1 MGTLLERFGDAVVIV
16 LLSTLGAT
24 ITTILLAIAF
34 SIIAAGL
41 NEHPVIT
48 ITIFVL
54 LILAVT
60 IFLI

>member
-1 MGTLLERFGDAVVIV
+1 MGTLLERFGDAMVIV

-24 ITTILLAIAF
+24 IATILLAIAF
-34 SIIAAGL
+34 AIIGAGL
-41 NEHPVIT
+41 IKHPVIT